1 MEEPQA
7 VATRYAQRR
16 ALWKA
21 AIKWPMYSVAVMPV
35 LLAAGWQLGFQGIL
49 RWDQLFGFL
58 LAAILLLL
66 WENLSNDL
74 FDADTG
80 VDAVGK
86 PHSVVNLT
94 GRRDR
99 IAWLS
104 SAALLFGLS
113 LMAWLAWRSHP
124 AVLLLVLLC
133 CGLGYVY
140 QGPPFRLGY
149 QGLGEPLCW
158 LAFGPVA
165 TSAALLVLAPAGS
178 GEVPWQAALVLGA
191 GPALATSLVLF
202 CSHFHQVEE
211 DAAHGK
217 RSPVVRLGTG
227 SGRGVDSLVR
237 GFHPRVG
244 VVAGGVRYLAAHSPA
259 QRCGTA
265 GWLGL
270 DSFGAALSRSARAH
284 QWQQILGLAISGL
297 EWAWPCPWLSSR
309 TVVAV
314 GMTLQLLVRP
324 FSFSL
329 LQPLRTATGVL
340 LERRGWLLRFCD
352 GDSGALGWGEVAPL
366 RSEQWLH
373 CQTLLEDLPQEMRP

>member
-217 RSPVVRLGTG
+217 RSPVVRFGTARAAALIPWFVG
-227 SGRGVDSLVR
+227 FTLALEWWPVAFGTWPPTALLSVVGLPAGWALIRLVR
-237 GFHPRVG
+237 
-244 VVAGGVRYLAAHSPA
+244 RYHDQPERISGSKFLALRF
-259 QRCGTA
+259 Q
-265 GWLGL
+265 
-270 DSFGAALSRSARAH
+270 ALNG
-284 QWQQILGLAISGL
+284 LGLALGL
-297 EWAWPCPWLSSR
+297 
-309 TVVAV
+309 
-314 GMTLQLLVRP
+314 
-324 FSFSL
+324 
-329 LQPLRTATGVL
+329 
-340 LERRGWLLRFCD
+340 
-352 GDSGALGWGEVAPL
+352 ALAPL
-366 RSEQWLH
+366 WPLG
-373 CQTLLEDLPQEMRP
+373 

>member
-149 QGLGEPLCW
+149 KGLGEPLCW

-178 GEVPWQAALVLGA
+178 GEVPWQAALMLGA

-202 CSHFHQVEE
+202 CSHFHQVKE
-211 DAAHGK
+211 DAAHDK
-217 RSPVVRLGTG
+217 RSPVVRLGTARAAALVPWFVG
-227 SGRGVDSLVR
+227 FTLALEWWPVAFGTWPPTALLSVLGLPAGWALIRLVR
-237 GFHPRVG
+237 
-244 VVAGGVRYLAAHSPA
+244 RYHDQPERISGSKFLALRFQAWN
-259 QRCGTA
+259 G
-265 GWLGL
+265 
-270 DSFGAALSRSARAH
+270 
-284 QWQQILGLAISGL
+284 LGLALGL
-297 EWAWPCPWLSSR
+297 
-309 TVVAV
+309 
-314 GMTLQLLVRP
+314 
-324 FSFSL
+324 
-329 LQPLRTATGVL
+329 
-340 LERRGWLLRFCD
+340 
-352 GDSGALGWGEVAPL
+352 ALAPL
-366 RSEQWLH
+366 WPLG
-373 CQTLLEDLPQEMRP
+373 